1 MGWSARERA
10 LVVTGPSRSV
20 APLRRVPPQGS
31 YGGPLRADASDVRKA
46 LRGATTLEEQTLP
59 LVIMASFAA
68 LATVQLI
75 LTW

>member
-1 MGWSARERA
+1 
-10 LVVTGPSRSV
+10 LVVTGPSRRST
-20 APLRRVPPQGS
+20 APLRRVPTQGLH
-31 YGGPLRADASDVRKA
+31 GGLLRADTSDVRKA